1 MIGVTILTRVEAD
14 APTGSRTRRSVARAF
29 AAVTLYTY
37 FMRCETCDYPLFD
50 IRERTCPECGTP
62 FRPSQFEFSHC
73 GVRFCCLHCDQ
84 QYYGTG
90 HRGHLVPKA
99 FRCIRCNNDVNMNEM
114 VVRVPLHKVLE
125 RQRTSGGNVVIG
137 LLLILLTTVGLIFSM
152 NVVTRPGAQIMS
164 LRDIADPDGAAIA
177 LAWVH
182 IVTYPLVAVG
192 AFLLIARRS
201 LSLWFLAAWT
211 VLRLVAVALA
221 LLIVIGWLPMSPGPT
236 TPALLGD
243 LAEMLFSSAPL
254 PAVVGF
260 ILHFKG
266 VRHAILA
273 WNKPPTQQT
282 CE

>member
-1 MIGVTILTRVEAD
+1 
-14 APTGSRTRRSVARAF
+14 
-29 AAVTLYTY
+29 
-37 FMRCETCDYPLFD
+37 MRCETCDYPLFD

-90 HRGHLVPKA
+90 HRGHLVPKT

-201 LSLWFLAAWT
+201 LSLWFVLGWA
-211 VLRLVAVALA
+211 VLRLVAVVLA
-221 LLIVIGWLPMSPGPT
+221 LLLVIGWLPMSPGPT
-236 TPALLGD
+236 TPTLLGD
-243 LAEMLFSSAPL
+243 LAEMLFFSAPL

-282 CE
+282 YE